1 MFIIEGSITVFVAML
16 AVFILPDYP
25 SNTRWL
31 SSEERAV
38 AEWRLIRDAG
48 QVDEDEESW
57 GYGFKAAFSDWR
69 LYVFAIIFLCIQVA
83 SATSNFFPSVVQTL
97 GYDYVNT
104 LLLTVPPYIFSF
116 IVTIY
121 NNHSADRL
129 QNSSFHI
136 VWPLAMAIVGFI
148 VAAVCTTT
156 APRYF
161 AMFLM
166 IAGGHGSNAV
176 LLAWTQK
183 TMLRP
188 RIKRAAAIAF
198 VNAVGNISQ
207 VSNLSLGYFF
217 LLEPIMM
224 TNLCRSFPPI
234 YIRTRQ
240 SRNTLWPCH
249 RMPRSPSSQFS

>member
-16 AVFILPDYP
+16 AVLILPDYP

-31 SSEERAV
+31 SSKERAV

-57 GYGFKAAFSDWR
+57 GYGFKAAFGDWR

-97 GYDYVNT
+97 GYGHVNT
-104 LLLTVPPYIFSF
+104 LLLTVPPYMFSL
-116 IVTIY
+116 IVTVS
-121 NNHSADRL
+121 NNYSADRL
-129 QNSSFHI
+129 RNSSFHV
-136 VWPLAMAIVGFI
+136 VWPLTMAIVGFI
-148 VAAVCTTT
+148 IAAVCTTT

-176 LLAWTQK
+176 LLAWAQK

-188 RIKRAAAIAF
+188 RIKRAAAVAF
-198 VNAVGNISQ
+198 VNAVGNVSQ
-207 VSNLSLGYFF
+207 VSYLFWRHFYFLTPITIINLR
-217 LLEPIMM
+217 
-224 TNLCRSFPPI
+224 RSFPPI
-234 YIRTRQ
+234 CIRTRQ
-240 SRNTLWPCH
+240 SRNTLWPC
-249 RMPRSPSSQFS
+249 RQMPRSPSSQLF